1 MDAMDYASL
10 CEVVT
15 KSEAMKKIVSN
26 DSACDVSCP
35 VQRTAQ
41 VLDGKWTTLVLRDLL
56 GGKKRY
62 SELQRSL
69 TGISPRLL
77 AARLKALEEQGL
89 ITRTAFATVPPTT
102 EYALTALGHQIMPV
116 VQAMAVYGQTLLQ
129 VDKKAAR
136 ASARSASTAGV
147 TKVRGGVRVV

>member
-1 MDAMDYASL
+1 MAK
-10 CEVVT
+10 T
-15 KSEAMKKIVSN
+15 KDLV
-26 DSACDVSCP
+26 ACDASCP

-69 TGISPRLL
+69 AGISPRLL

-89 ITRTAFATVPPTT
+89 VTRTLFATVPPTT
-102 EYALTALGHQIMPV
+102 EYALTLQGLQVMPV
-116 VQAMAVYGQTLLQ
+116 VQAMAAYGATLLAQDTQMKQ
-129 VDKKAAR
+129 VRTTNK
-136 ASARSASTAGV
+136 TAPPSGV
-147 TKVRGGVRVV
+147 TQVRSGKRIATGAMG

>member
-1 MDAMDYASL
+1 
-10 CEVVT
+10 
-15 KSEAMKKIVSN
+15 MKKMNPN
-26 DSACDVSCP
+26 DSACDISCP

-69 TGISPRLL
+69 VGISPRLL

-89 ITRTAFATVPPTT
+89 VTRTAFATVPPTT

-116 VQAMAVYGQTLLQ
+116 VQAMAAYGQTLLQ
-129 VDKKAAR
+129 LDGAAKR
-136 ASARSASTAGV
+136 SSARPVNVAGV
-147 TKVRGGVRVV
+147 TRVRGGKRVA